1 MTSVECRELKYTSKQ
16 HFEKIKAL
24 KECDLIPHE
33 LGDLCVL
40 YLGYRELVVKT
51 KIDVLGEITLSH
63 TPLYFKKVKLVD
75 SDFRCYDNDHE
86 HEHTFHID
94 KESNQQTMNCL
105 KHLQRMITRK
115 IAFELPFEIE
125 RINLVLK
132 HTLMQET
139 NFLVR
144 DKSFLSFYPL
154 KTAPYYEV
162 KFKCRC
168 TGCKQICTKNNSDE
182 FKCRCTGCKQI
193 RTKKNSDE
201 KHQENSM
208 SSDTKILYFME
219 CDIFVMLHVRTLLTY
234 SHNSLQ
240 FYYKRIIGETTS
252 IVFKSDCTLKPE

>member
-24 KECDLIPHE
+24 KEFDLIPHE

-51 KIDVLGEITLSH
+51 KIDVLGEITLSTLSH
-63 TPLYFKKVKLVD
+63 TPLYFKKVKLID
-75 SDFRCYDNDHE
+75 SDFRIYDNDHE

-115 IAFELPFEIE
+115 IAFGFPFEIE
-125 RINLVLK
+125 RIRPVLK
-132 HTLMQET
+132 HTSMQQT

-144 DKSFLSFYPL
+144 DKSFLSYYPL
-154 KTAPYYEV
+154 KTAPYYEF

-168 TGCKQICTKNNSDE
+168 TGCKQKCTKN
-182 FKCRCTGCKQI
+182 
-193 RTKKNSDE
+193 NSDE
-201 KHQENSM
+201 KHQENYM
-208 SSDTKILYFME
+208 SSDTKIRDFME

-234 SHNSLQ
+234 SHNRRQSN
-240 FYYKRIIGETTS
+240 YKRIIGETTS